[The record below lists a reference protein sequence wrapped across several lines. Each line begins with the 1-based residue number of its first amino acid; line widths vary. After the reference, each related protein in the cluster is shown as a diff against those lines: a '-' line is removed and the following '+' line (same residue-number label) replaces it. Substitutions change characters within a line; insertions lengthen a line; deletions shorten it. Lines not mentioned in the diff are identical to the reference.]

1 MRQGDDDPIDT
12 IDLTTVKR
20 RKILDVNKLKVLGSF
35 CLIDEGELDW
45 KVFVMDRQEANNSNV
60 IMD

>member
-12 IDLTTVKR
+12 IDLTTEKT
-20 RKILDVNKLKVLGSF
+20 RKILDVSELKVLGSF